1 MHSRKS
7 VLFNND
13 SVWTKRNSEDMFDI
27 TMGSFDGA
35 EICELVGSYILSHLS
50 KKLGKENTGLYRDDG
65 LAITSSKSAR
75 QCEKLKKELTSIF
88 HAFDLRITIQANIK
102 TTNFLDVTFNLENAS
117 YQPYSKPNNQLLY
130 VDRRSNH
137 PPTILEQIPTSVNS
151 RISSISD
158 CEATFKKAAP
168 DFEKALK
175 QNGHTYKMKFEP
187 PSPNNENKRKRSRQI
202 IWYNP
207 PFNKAVKT
215 NIGRTFLNLIKTHF
229 LEGHRLHKLFNKNNV
244 KEHAWIP
251 ISPDSDTTGVVTPIH
266 FTSVMF
272 MLPGRLLPRNDPE
285 KIETPNF
292 DVLISD
298 GSFVPNGIVPT
309 FITKTLPNHFTI
321 ATGLY
326 EESHG
331 IVANDMYDPVL
342 NEKFHI
348 GGEDSTSSKW
358 WDVGAEPIWVTNQKH
373 GGRTGVYYWPGSETE
388 IMGTRPNRYKINSD
402 TTPFETRIDDVID
415 WFTDEDPINLG
426 LLYFNEPDHTGQT
439 SGPESDE
446 ILDVIR
452 MCDDT
457 IGYLIQKLQEA
468 DLYEKI
474 NILITSDHGMTELS
488 PDRLIQLDD
497 YVNPDLYD
505 LVDSSPVAAIYP
517 FDDRNTMAIYNAL
530 LARHPNMTVY
540 LKDSI
545 PDHFHYK
552 HNRRIMPIIAVA
564 DEGGVSLVIKPC
576 G

>member
-1 MHSRKS
+1 MMESLISFRSFLTLLLS
-7 VLFNND
+7 VVDL
-13 SVWTKRNSEDMFDI
+13 SKGLHHGPLTLLI
-27 TMGSFDGA
+27 SFDGFRWDY
-35 EICELVGSYILSHLS
+35 LQKV
-50 KKLGKENTGLYRDDG
+50 
-65 LAITSSKSAR
+65 
-75 QCEKLKKELTSIF
+75 
-88 HAFDLRITIQANIK
+88 
-102 TTNFLDVTFNLENAS
+102 
-117 YQPYSKPNNQLLY
+117 
-130 VDRRSNH
+130 
-137 PPTILEQIPTSVNS
+137 
-151 RISSISD
+151 
-158 CEATFKKAAP
+158 
-168 DFEKALK
+168 
-175 QNGHTYKMKFEP
+175 
-187 PSPNNENKRKRSRQI
+187 
-202 IWYNP
+202 
-207 PFNKAVKT
+207 
-215 NIGRTFLNLIKTHF
+215 
-229 LEGHRLHKLFNKNNV
+229 
-244 KEHAWIP
+244 
-251 ISPDSDTTGVVTPIH
+251 
-266 FTSVMF
+266 
-272 MLPGRLLPRNDPE
+272 
-285 KIETPNF
+285 ETPNF

-298 GSFVPNGIVPT
+298 GSFVPDGIVPT
-309 FITKTLPNHFTI
+309 FITKTFPNHFTI

-331 IVANDMYDPVL
+331 IVANNMYDPVL

-388 IMGTRPNRYKINSD
+388 IMGILPNRYKKYSD
-402 TTPFETRIDDVID
+402 TTPFETRIDGVID
-415 WFTDEDPINLG
+415 WFTDEEEPINLG
-426 LLYFNEPDHTGQT
+426 LLYFNEPDHTGHT

-505 LVDSSPVAAIYP
+505 LVDSSPTAAIYP

-530 LARHPNMTVY
+530 LAARHPNMTVY

-545 PDHFHYK
+545 PDRFHYK

-564 DEGGVSLVIKPC
+564 DEGWCIVDDKTTWLNDTEIEGGHGYDNRYKSMHPFFIAHGPAIKRNFTLEQFNNVDIYPLICKIMEIEAAPNNGSLAIAGTMLRSHDSHGHSSHHSVKPITSSKTLIIGISIAGGIALIAAILLTAMC
-576 G
+576 ITHRSYRLKDHVQDVPDKESKQALLSELEDA